1 MMHNFFTFSTK
12 FLPGNVKK
20 RENQNMSYSCPTH
33 PPQVTFL
40 AEMFYQFRRYGES
53 TRRLP
58 STLVVSD
65 NKSQQMH
72 SATFISNCMSMFDV
86 ISILDLAEAA
96 VIGRNRR
103 GTFCYH
109 CFHPSCCCCQC
120 LSVVLRIM
128 YRVQVYSFSCLV
140 LVLPVHQVGWCTAVQ
155 KLGVER
161 PGVQRGRESV
171 HPTESGQLTLR
182 PASSSPP
189 CYTGLN
195 TTWPQQKKH
204 QKVHGVYLLNY
215 KRTEST
221 LHTSVG
227 NSQVSTLAAPIPG
240 QDRFLVLANSSPPA
254 GSQHSRGG
262 EEEEEEEWRRRRGGG
277 VEGGRAE
284 DIALRQ
290 DMANV

>member
-1 MMHNFFTFSTK
+1 MSYFCPSHPPSSYICSWT
-12 FLPGNVKK
+12 FLPFKK
-20 RENQNMSYSCPTH
+20 IWRKYNKMAHLIQ
-33 PPQVTFL
+33 
-40 AEMFYQFRRYGES
+40 
-53 TRRLP
+53 P
-58 STLVVSD
+58 STSVVSD

-72 SATFISNCMSMFDV
+72 SATFIRNCQSMFDV
-86 ISILDLAEAA
+86 ISILNLAEPA
-96 VIGRNRR
+96 VTGRNRR

-189 CYTGLN
+189 C
-195 TTWPQQKKH
+195 
-204 QKVHGVYLLNY
+204 
-215 KRTEST
+215 
-221 LHTSVG
+221 
-227 NSQVSTLAAPIPG
+227 
-240 QDRFLVLANSSPPA
+240 
-254 GSQHSRGG
+254 
-262 EEEEEEEWRRRRGGG
+262 
-277 VEGGRAE
+277 
-284 DIALRQ
+284 
-290 DMANV
+290 